1 MNNKLVS
8 LLVLVGIAIGLSAC
22 GGGGSGGSGGGGND
36 SVYPP
41 PNPAQ
46 GTYLY
51 NGESYLYTALPQP
64 SESLIGGVLTQPYPS
79 SYLPNG
85 LTDPYGL
92 QIAYGYDAEPKIAG
106 MTALVTMLNGGAIC
120 SATPVKYDESSNT
133 TFLIGA
139 AHCFVA
145 NKTNPQALTASNIY
159 GSDTLKVYYGTSFN
173 DAAATYGVK
182 AIYLPTRYCYG
193 AIFSGIGDDLCPN
206 FVPSDGGEGNDIAVI
221 QISGQFGDPV
231 NYPYPRLVESSQYP
245 TPYTMAPVL
254 SIGYG
259 INNQAPNSNA
269 KCGTSD
275 KPCGTMFYVANYQ
288 YQTSNSTGYHYLYN
302 SYYNSNSL
310 GSGYT
315 ALVCGGDSGGGDLF
329 WTGNDWILLSEHT
342 YGPSEACGTFYNYL
356 PNGATNVSA
365 YYNWIM
371 SILDSSDPITSC
383 RNSTDCVTN
392 AL

>member
-1 MNNKLVS
+1 MKIKLVNI
-8 LLVLVGIAIGLSAC
+8 LLSVGTAIGLYAC
-22 GGGGSGGSGGGGND
+22 GSGSGGDNSGV
-36 SVYPP
+36 SPSP
-41 PNPAQ
+41 SPAE

-51 NGESYLYTALPQP
+51 NGEAILYSDLPQP
-64 SESLIGGVLTQPYPS
+64 NNTNGGVLQYQYPS
-79 SYLPNG
+79 GYLPNS
-85 LTDPYGL
+85 LSNSSSL
-92 QIAYGYDAEPKIAG
+92 QIAYGSNTDSNVQYIA
-106 MTALVTMLNGGAIC
+106 ALVKIGGGIC
-120 SATPVKYDESSNT
+120 SATPVKYDEFSNS

-139 AHCFVA
+139 AHCFVN
-145 NKTNPQALTASNIY
+145 NKNNPTSLSSGNLYSLSQLRVYQGTNYNKGNGDMGNGFP
-159 GSDTLKVYYGTSFN
+159 
-173 DAAATYGVK
+173 VK
-182 AIYLPTRYCYG
+182 AIYIQNKYCY
-193 AIFSGIGDDLCPN
+193 SGTFNSGYSCPL
-206 FVPSDGGEGNDIAVI
+206 FEASDGGEGNDIAVI

-245 TPYTMAPVL
+245 TTYTMAPVL

-269 KCGTSD
+269 DCGTSD
-275 KPCGTMFYVANYQ
+275 QPCGTMFYVANYQ

-315 ALVCGGDSGGGDLF
+315 ALICGGDSGGGDLF

-371 SILDSSDPITSC
+371 TIMNANDPVATCRESD
-383 RNSTDCVTN
+383 NNCVTN